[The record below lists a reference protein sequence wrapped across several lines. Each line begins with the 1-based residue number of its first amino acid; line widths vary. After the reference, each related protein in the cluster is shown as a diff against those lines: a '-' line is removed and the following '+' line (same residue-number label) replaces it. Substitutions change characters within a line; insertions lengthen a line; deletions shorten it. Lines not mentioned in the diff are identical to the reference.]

1 MTIPKAMLADKAF
14 CRRRHT
20 WAMVRWRSKHRDH
33 YNAYMARYMRGYRKQ
48 TRGGHARRGVM
59 PFIRLVE
66 DGAILL
72 QTASVATSAIRSA

>member
-1 MTIPKAMLADKAF
+1 MRADRAF
-14 CRRRHT
+14 IRRRNT
-20 WAMVRWRSKHRDH
+20 EALRRWRIKNRDRW
-33 YNAYMARYMRGYRKQ
+33 NAYMARYMRGYRKQ